1 MNCPSMNKSLGN
13 WMVSV
18 VQFPT
23 SSKNQLGSNHLLHI
37 QCYTDGLL
45 QAWSSEKDT
54 KLADVKFIVPNHL
67 LKERMVYDQQATIN
81 TRYFLLYKQLEP
93 SPRIDSNIEWKK
105 IVAGGE
111 KHFYW
116 VRKIVIRPVEF
127 PSNTS
132 WFNLWY
138 WMKRRRSRRGSVLK
152 DLVKSTRSIEMLI
165 VVKLF

>member
-45 QAWSSEKDT
+45 RAWSSEKDT
-54 KLADVKFIVPNHL
+54 KLADIKFIVPNHL
-67 LKERMVYDQQATIN
+67 LKVRMVYDQQATIN

-105 IVAGGE
+105 IVVGE
-111 KHFYW
+111 PEEKPLVYAVVIHLVGKPW
-116 VRKIVIRPVEF
+116 SDGRIVCALEF
-127 PSNTS
+127 V
-132 WFNLWY
+132 
-138 WMKRRRSRRGSVLK
+138 M
-152 DLVKSTRSIEMLI
+152 LVSDVGRWW
-165 VVKLF
+165 